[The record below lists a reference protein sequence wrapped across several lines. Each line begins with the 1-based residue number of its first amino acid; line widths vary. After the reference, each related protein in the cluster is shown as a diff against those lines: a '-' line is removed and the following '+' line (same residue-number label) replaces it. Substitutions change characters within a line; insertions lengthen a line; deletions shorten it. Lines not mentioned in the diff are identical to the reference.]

1 MLENYPDVL
10 TLKDVREILKVGQ
23 NVGLRL
29 LSDGTIK
36 SFKVANKY
44 RVLKS
49 DLIEFI
55 SKPWYSWSEGGISM
69 ILSVLC
75 QII

>member
-10 TLKDVREILKVGQ
+10 SLKDVREILKVGQ

-29 LSDGTIK
+29 LGTGIIK
-36 SFKVANKY
+36 SFKVAGKY

-49 DLIEFI
+49 DLVEFI
-55 SKPWYSWSEGGISM
+55 SKS
-69 ILSVLC
+69 
-75 QII
+75 

>member
-10 TLKDVREILKVGQ
+10 TLRDVREILKVGQ

-55 SKPWYSWSEGGISM
+55 NKS
-69 ILSVLC
+69 
-75 QII
+75 